1 MRDAIEMIIEWLVPP
16 VMHTEPVKEEAEPGN
31 YFGS

>member
-1 MRDAIEMIIEWLVPP
+1 MKDAIEMLIKWLFPP
-16 VMHTEPVKEEAEPGN
+16 VIHTVPVKEEAEPGN